1 MRRTKIVCT
10 IGPASD
16 SVEVIKKLLLAGMN
30 VARLNF
36 SHGTHE
42 EHGRRI
48 ASIRRAAGEAGKNVA
63 IMLDTK
69 GPEIRLGFF
78 KEEPVVLSE
87 GGLVT
92 LTTEDIKGDKERIPV
107 NYPGL
112 PGDVR
117 AGDTILVADG
127 LIALKVLSTTE
138 TEIRCRVENGGEL
151 TSQKGVNV
159 PGVAVNLPAVTEKDI
174 QDIRFGIEQR
184 LDFIAASFV
193 RKAADVLAIRQILED
208 AGADIDIIAKIENR
222 EAVNNLDEIIKV
234 SDGIMVA
241 RGDLGVEIPAEE
253 VPLVQK
259 AIIER
264 CNRAGKPVVT
274 ATQMLESMIHNP
286 RPTRAEASDVANA
299 IFDGTDAVML
309 SGETAAGKY
318 PVEAVETMARIAQ
331 RAEAALHYEEMLG
344 KRRTVTPQR
353 TVTDAIS
360 YATCATAQDLGA
372 AAIITSTES
381 GHTAK
386 MVSKYRPRA
395 PIVAVTPH
403 AKVMRKLAL
412 VWGVQPL
419 LVGVRNNT
427 DEMMAAAVEV
437 SLSAG
442 LIKGGDLVV
451 ITAGVPV
458 GVHGTTNLIRVHTV
472 GDILARGIGIG
483 HKAVTGVVRVART
496 VREALEKMR
505 PGDILVAPATDS
517 DYIPAMEKAGAV
529 ITEVGGLTSHAAI
542 VCLEFGIPVVVGV
555 EAATAILPE
564 GETVTV
570 DGQRGLIYSGTA
582 RVL

>member
-16 SVEVIKKLLLAGMN
+16 DVEVIKKLLRAGMN

-48 ASIRRAAGEAGKNVA
+48 ASIRRAAGEVGKNVA

-69 GPEIRLGFF
+69 GPQIRLGYF
-78 KEEPVVLSE
+78 KEEPVILSQ
-87 GGLVT
+87 GDMVS
-92 LTTEDIKGDKERIPV
+92 LTTQDVKGDKERIPV

-117 AGDTILVADG
+117 PGDTVLVADG
-127 LIALKVLSTTE
+127 LIALKVLSTNE

-159 PGVAVNLPAVTEKDI
+159 PGVPVNLPAVTDKDVE
-174 QDIRFGIEQR
+174 DIRFGIEQR
-184 LDFIAASFV
+184 VDFIAASFI
-193 RKAADVLAIRQILED
+193 RKKADVLAIRQLLEE
-208 AGADIDIIAKIENR
+208 AGADIDIISKIESR
-222 EAVNNLDEIIKV
+222 EAVDNLDDIIKV

-259 AIIER
+259 IIIEK

-318 PVEAVETMARIAQ
+318 PVEAVETMARIAE
-331 RAEAALHYEEMLG
+331 RAEAALRYEEILVK
-344 KRRTVTPQR
+344 KRAFSSRR
-353 TVTDAIS
+353 NVTDAIS

-372 AAIITSTES
+372 AAIITATES
-381 GHTAK
+381 GYTAK
-386 MVSKYRPRA
+386 NVSKYRPQA
-395 PIVAVTPH
+395 PVVAVTPH
-403 AKVMRKLAL
+403 ARVMRKLAL

-419 LVGVRNNT
+419 LAGAGRST

-442 LIKGGDLVV
+442 LIKAGDLVV
-451 ITAGVPV
+451 ITAGVPA
-458 GVHGTTNLIRVHTV
+458 GVRGTTNLIRVHTV
-472 GDILARGIGIG
+472 GEIIARGTGLG
-483 HKAVTGVVRVART
+483 QRAVTGPVRVART
-496 VREALEKMR
+496 AREALEKVR
-505 PGDILVAPATDS
+505 QGDVLVTVATDS
-517 DYIPAMEKAGAV
+517 DYVPAMENAAAV

-555 EAATAILPE
+555 EGATSILKD
-564 GETVTV
+564 GDTVTV
-570 DGQRGLIYSGTA
+570 DGQRGLIYRGTA